1 MTSSKNIY
9 QTIDLTDLINA
20 NVEKVII
27 NNLPEY
33 FIVFNS
39 ILLKIVLCVLDKFSE
54 YVMFL
59 FCLLIVQRGLIILF
73 IFDAG

>member
-39 ILLKIVLCVLDKFSE
+39 ILLKIVLCVFDKFSE